1 MTRSTRPLRRVPV
14 LLAAT
19 LLAACTQSVAG
30 TGGVERWSATKVA
43 GLDITTGDSGP
54 RPDVTGSRLTA
65 EGGDGGRIDRLA
77 LDAVDDVQ
85 KYWTEALPANFG
97 RRFEPVTRLISY
109 DSGGAGVE
117 VCGTGTAG
125 LVNAFYCAADDTVA
139 WDRGQLL
146 PTLDD
151 SFGPM
156 SVVAV
161 LAHELGH
168 AVQFRLG
175 ATGGIGPQT
184 ASIVKEQQADC
195 YAGSFFRWVA
205 EGNAPHFQLSTGP
218 GLNQIMST
226 LFFIRDSAG
235 TGFDAQGAHGNA
247 FDRVSAFQ
255 FGFGDG
261 PRRCAQIDDAE
272 VRRRITQQATADQVR
287 DDGAGDL
294 PVDDPDGLRALLTT
308 LRNAYAQTGAEPPT
322 VGAVVNGC
330 PDAAPTAPAAYC
342 PATDTI
348 GLDLDALVR
357 IGSTPQQGRRGGG
370 IGDFAAFAEVASR
383 YALSLQRAAGYPLR
397 GLAAGQR
404 TACLTGVWAGS
415 IVAGRGAALQLS
427 PGDLDEAV
435 AEMLTADS
443 LIAADVDGA
452 SVPSGF
458 ARVEAFR
465 DAFSAPGVATCAAK
479 YR

>member
-1 MTRSTRPLRRVPV
+1 MTRSARPPRWMPV

-54 RPDVTGSRLTA
+54 RRGVAGSRLTA
-65 EGGDGGRIDRLA
+65 DGGDGGRIDRLA

-85 KYWTEALPANFG
+85 EYWTEVLPANFG
-97 RRFEPVTRLISY
+97 KRFEPVTRLVSY
-109 DSGGAGVE
+109 DSGGAGPQ

-125 LVNAFYCAADDTVA
+125 LVNAFYCATDDTVA

-175 ATGGIGPQT
+175 ATGAQT

-261 PRRCAQIDDAE
+261 PRRCAQIDEAE
-272 VRRRITQQATADQVR
+272 VRRRITQQASDDRVR
-287 DDGAGDL
+287 DDGAADL
-294 PVDDPDGLRALLTT
+294 PVDDPDALRALMTT
-308 LRNAYAQTGAEPPT
+308 LRNSYAPAGAEPPT
-322 VGAVVNGC
+322 VGAVLDGC
-330 PDAAPTAPAAYC
+330 PDAAPTRPAAYC
-342 PATDTI
+342 PGTDTI

-357 IGSTPQQGRRGGG
+357 IGSAPQPGRRGG

-383 YALSLQRAAGYPLR
+383 YALSLQRVAGYPLR
-397 GLAAGQR
+397 GVAAGQR

-415 IVAGRGAALQLS
+415 IVAGRGAALRLS

-465 DAFSAPGVATCAAK
+465 DGFSAPGTATCTAK